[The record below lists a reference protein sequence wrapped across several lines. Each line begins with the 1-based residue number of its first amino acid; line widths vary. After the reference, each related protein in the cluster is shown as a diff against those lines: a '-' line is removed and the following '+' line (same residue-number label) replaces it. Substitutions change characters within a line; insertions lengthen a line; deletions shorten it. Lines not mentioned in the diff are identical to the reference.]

1 MMKTKNEV
9 GIVDNKRT
17 ILKKAFKRDYFL
29 YMLLILPAIYFL
41 VFKYIPMYGIIL
53 AFRKFV
59 QGQSA
64 FGVEW
69 VGFRYF
75 KLFLTDKTFWNIF
88 KNTVLLSLMNLV
100 IGFPLP
106 IIFALLLN
114 EIHNNAFKKVV
125 QTVSYLPKF
134 LSTVIVVAMI
144 NILLSPSTGIINDII
159 AKFGNKPIF
168 FLNEIEWFRTIYIS
182 SDIWQFMGWNAIL
195 YIASL
200 ASVDTQLYEAA
211 VVDGANKWKQM
222 IHVTIPGIM
231 PTIVITFILAVGY
244 MLSAGFEK
252 ILLLYTPSTYQVAD
266 VIQTFVYRVG
276 LVGNN
281 FSYATAIGLFQALIS
296 LTLLWTTNHF
306 ASKYTDYSLW

>member
-1 MMKTKNEV
+1 MKTKNEV